1 MTSRTHLP
9 AELAGA
15 AFPVHRA
22 RELGTGASRLRGGDL
37 ESPFWGVRAPSG
49 HVDDLPSRAAAF
61 CSRSGELA
69 ILSHISAASLW
80 GFPLPAR
87 HERDERL
94 HISVPPDRRA
104 PKGRGVAGHHVALHP
119 LDVVSI
125 RGARATSQARTLCDL
140 AGLLAEEELLATA
153 DYLLWWRR
161 PAEERLNRT
170 EIASSIARHPTSRGM
185 ARLRAIAPLVTDRA
199 DSAPESLI
207 RYRIIKAGFPHPNV
221 NLELFDARGA
231 FLAMPDLS
239 FPEFMIAI
247 DYEGDH
253 HRTDRIQWEK
263 DIHRVPRLQD
273 AGWHHIRVSGSDL
286 RDSDDFLAR
295 LARNLRGRGWRQ

>member
-1 MTSRTHLP
+1 
-9 AELAGA
+9 
-15 AFPVHRA
+15 
-22 RELGTGASRLRGGDL
+22 
-37 ESPFWGVRAPSG
+37 
-49 HVDDLPSRAAAF
+49 
-61 CSRSGELA
+61 
-69 ILSHISAASLW
+69 
-80 GFPLPAR
+80 
-87 HERDERL
+87 
-94 HISVPPDRRA
+94 
-104 PKGRGVAGHHVALHP
+104 
-119 LDVVSI
+119 
-125 RGARATSQARTLCDL
+125 
-140 AGLLAEEELLATA
+140 
-153 DYLLWWRR
+153 
-161 PAEERLNRT
+161 
-170 EIASSIARHPTSRGM
+170 M

-199 DSAPESLI
+199 DSAPESQI
-207 RYRIIKAGFPHPNV
+207 RYRIIKAGLPHPNV